1 MPDTPNLMPQLP
13 AFAWPDPSRIDPV
26 LGVALVTLLAVV
38 AAGVLQHRLRL
49 PRPVGYMLVGALAGP
64 LGFDLIDRGNLGGW
78 KPLVDLAI
86 ATLVFELGSR
96 LRPRWLVDNPWL
108 AASCLLEGL
117 LATLA
122 VGGLMA
128 ALGAPPLSAVLAG
141 LVAGSTSPI
150 ISMASVHELRP
161 HGQVSER
168 MLMMCAINSLVAML
182 ALKLWPLFAIAGS
195 GLGDAL
201 TWTASA
207 VYVLCGSFLLGLAAG
222 WLLDRGARFHG
233 HRATMPVLQIALVL
247 LTATL
252 ASGWGL
258 SPLLTLLVAG
268 MTARARMRH
277 RLTVEPYLGSAGA
290 VLNVLLFIAIGLLF
304 HVSNL
309 RETWPW
315 VLGLVCA
322 RLAGKGLGIALL
334 ARPSGLSWRQALALV
349 LALQPMGS
357 LVVLLVAD
365 NFGWATQLPGVDARV
380 MQTLLAA
387 TALLQLTGPLWQQL
401 ALRRVAGEA
410 A

>member
-141 LVAGSTSPI
+141 LVAGSSSPI

-334 ARPSGLSWRQALALV
+334 ARPSGLSWRQALALA

-380 MQTLLAA
+380 MQTMLAA